1 MKIKT
6 KSTSHCRNNIAY
18 VFHEVPVKDVVVGE
32 ALSMEE
38 ISDELSEVSVVRLF
52 LEPQGPH
59 IVVIGG
65 KLS

>member
-1 MKIKT
+1 
-6 KSTSHCRNNIAY
+6 
-18 VFHEVPVKDVVVGE
+18 
-32 ALSMEE
+32 MEE